1 MTYMCVLVD
10 NLKCNYQQINI
21 NFNTNLPGVVVE
33 PNNPVEG
40 AGVVLVDPNR
50 PPAAIFDI
58 RDKFRYRY

>member
-1 MTYMCVLVD
+1 MCVLVD

-50 PPAAIFDI
+50 PPAAMFDI
-58 RDKFRYRY
+58 D